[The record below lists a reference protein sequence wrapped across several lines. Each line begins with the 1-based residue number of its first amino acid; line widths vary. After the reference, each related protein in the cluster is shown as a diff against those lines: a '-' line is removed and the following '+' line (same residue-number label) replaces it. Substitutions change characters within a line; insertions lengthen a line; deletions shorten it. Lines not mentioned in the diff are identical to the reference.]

1 MSTSPPK
8 KGKLVI
14 VGDGM
19 IGKTCLV
26 ERFSKEGDAANMQ
39 EDTYNPTTFDDRE
52 QAVVIDEATGEFEF
66 YDNKVHIEDDQFML
80 EIWDTAGQEAME
92 SLRTLAYPKTHVFLV
107 GFSMDKVAT
116 LENVESEWQRELNE
130 QASTCDI
137 SKGAPRILIGTKSD
151 LRDQAVAAG
160 QQCVSYEQAY
170 EVAKKVG
177 CVAFIETSAV
187 TKKNCHELQ
196 KLVLLAGISH
206 AANEPC
212 PIKLEDYAPTPAP
225 PNPATVFSIIVQ
237 RSKPESK
244 PKDSTS
250 KGDDDCCCVLL

>member
-1 MSTSPPK
+1 MSTPK
-8 KGKLVI
+8 KAKMVI

-39 EDTYNPTTFDDRE
+39 EDTYNPTTFEDRSLP
-52 QAVVIDEATGEFEF
+52 VVIDEATGDFEF
-66 YDNKVHIEDDQFML
+66 YDNTLHIEDDQFVL

-92 SLRTLAYPKTHVFLV
+92 SLRTLAYPNTHVFLV
-107 GFSMDKVAT
+107 GFSMDKMAT

-137 SKGAPRILIGTKSD
+137 SKNAPRILIGTKCD
-151 LRDQAVAAG
+151 LRDQALADG
-160 QQCVSYEQAY
+160 QECVSYEQAY
-170 EVAKKVG
+170 EVAKRIG

-196 KLVLLAGISH
+196 KLVLLAGVSH
-206 AANEPC
+206 AAKEPC

-225 PNPATVFSIIVQ
+225 PNPATVFAQIVQ
-237 RSKPESK
+237 RSKPQTQTTKAQS
-244 PKDSTS
+244 PGGSDDS
-250 KGDDDCCCVLL
+250 CCILL